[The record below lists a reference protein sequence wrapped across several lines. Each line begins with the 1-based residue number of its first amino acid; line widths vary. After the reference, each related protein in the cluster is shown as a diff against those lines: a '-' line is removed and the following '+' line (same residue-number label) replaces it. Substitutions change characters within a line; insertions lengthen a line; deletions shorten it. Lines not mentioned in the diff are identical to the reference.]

1 MSDQRLLPDPNEM
14 PTISVEVA
22 AKCLGIGR
30 GAAYAQAGEYLR
42 TDGASG
48 LPCFRMGR
56 TIRVLT
62 AELRRLLRVDGY
74 PA

>member
-1 MSDQRLLPDPNEM
+1 MSRDQLLPDPIER
-14 PTISVEVA
+14 PTISVEDA
-22 AKCLGIGR
+22 ARCLGIGR
-30 GAAYAQAGEYLR
+30 GAAYSQAREYER

-48 LPCFRMGR
+48 LPCIRMGR

-62 AELRRLLRVDGY
+62 AELRRLLRVDRV